1 MARNTEKVENE
12 KCTSE
17 RWRENRNMWKMRQ
30 KHGLTWNMAI
40 NTEKGGKCE
49 LHPVVPGVWLE
60 N

>member
-30 KHGLTWNMAI
+30 KHCLTRNMAR

-49 LHPVVPGVWLE
+49 MHTVGPGVCIE